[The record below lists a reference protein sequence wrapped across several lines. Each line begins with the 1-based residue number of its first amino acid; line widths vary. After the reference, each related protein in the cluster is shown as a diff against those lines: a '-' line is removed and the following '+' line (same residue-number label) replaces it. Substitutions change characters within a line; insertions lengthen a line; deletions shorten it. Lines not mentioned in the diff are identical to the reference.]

1 MFIFSFTVKTRTSF
15 WWHVKDKCSLQTAF
29 CHQWKGQHISST
41 YLFVNETLNFVFK
54 FSNSLSTFQWNN
66 QWISLAAN
74 FNIVIPYLITKSY
87 KYLMS
92 FWSCV
97 LVKLETSLLMHSW
110 LQSHWWKTWLIND
123 AVKISHM
130 KTFIIFKFHQS
141 NILPIKQ
148 FLKKKIN
155 KDSLTAESLSSIY
168 SSFRGTK
175 LWSIISFL
183 FEMQSSKYILRHG
196 RNADRLTQ
204 F

>member
-1 MFIFSFTVKTRTSF
+1 MFIFSFTVKTRPSF

-148 FLKKKIN
+148 FKKKNQQGFSYCWEFIFNILFLQRHKIMIN
-155 KDSLTAESLSSIY
+155 HELSFWNAIQQVY
-168 SSFRGTK
+168 
-175 LWSIISFL
+175 
-183 FEMQSSKYILRHG
+183 FE
-196 RNADRLTQ
+196 TW
-204 F
+204 